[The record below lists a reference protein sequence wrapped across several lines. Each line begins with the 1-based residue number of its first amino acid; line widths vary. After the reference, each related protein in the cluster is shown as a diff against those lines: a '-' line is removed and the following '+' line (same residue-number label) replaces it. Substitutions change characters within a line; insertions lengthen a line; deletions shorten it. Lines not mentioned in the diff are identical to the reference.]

1 MWTQLDAKDAGKCS
15 LWPGSHRSIIN
26 PLLGKRSINLIISL
40 LCDHKFN
47 VLGLYFPTFCK
58 GLNNLISYIWKHR
71 PSWTGPAPVDRQ
83 GPHGASL
90 TLHSGG
96 VSIWAQAD
104 SPPGWGTLPSHSN
117 QQLRAW
123 HQSPSTKTGLLQR
136 IGEDYKIRIPIPFS
150 DTN

>member
-1 MWTQLDAKDAGKCS
+1 MFYKNEGKQCNYPPKKTA
-15 LWPGSHRSIIN
+15 LRVP
-26 PLLGKRSINLIISL
+26 
-40 LCDHKFN
+40 
-47 VLGLYFPTFCK
+47 
-58 GLNNLISYIWKHR
+58 LISVPVSQTPARSDSGPIWKHR